1 MLGELED
8 YTGEVSVRGKISY
21 VSQQAWIFP
30 SSLKQNILF
39 GLPYDKEK
47 FDKVV
52 EVCSLKRVKSQFLSK
67 IILKNILFRFFYFF
81 KDFELYCNT
90 VRRRSS
96 ARKASI

>member
-52 EVCSLKRVKSQFLSK
+52 EVCSLKRVKSRFLNLK
-67 IILKNILFRFFYFF
+67 IGLIQL
-81 KDFELYCNT
+81 
-90 VRRRSS
+90 
-96 ARKASI
+96 